1 MLNDIAS
8 NTSFFGIF
16 ITGVAYVLACAIQ
29 KRFKASILNPL
40 LVSCVILIIFMLVS
54 GIDYNVYLYGKPKAD
69 GTYDGTG
76 AIFFQNMLTPTTV
89 CLAIPLYE
97 KLVYL
102 KKYPV
107 AIIGGILAGMFACL
121 GGVLVLSM
129 AFGLDHTQ
137 YVTLLPKS
145 ITTAIGMGL
154 AVTFVMGI
162 ASAVCFGVNKLLI
175 ALDLGYMQTV
185 AFILVIAGLVQFIE
199 MFLKKSMPSLYT
211 ALGVYLPLITTNC
224 AVLGVVLL
232 NVQNDYTF
240 IASVV
245 YGITGGL
252 GFLLAIYLF
261 STIRERVQFAD
272 YPKCFEGFPI
282 ALITAGLIALAFMGF
297 SGLQVWPV

>member
-102 KKYPV
+102 KKVP
-107 AIIGGILAGMFACL
+107 GRHHRRH
-121 GGVLVLSM
+121 
-129 AFGLDHTQ
+129 FGRH
-137 YVTLLPKS
+137 V
-145 ITTAIGMGL
+145 
-154 AVTFVMGI
+154 
-162 ASAVCFGVNKLLI
+162 
-175 ALDLGYMQTV
+175 
-185 AFILVIAGLVQFIE
+185 
-199 MFLKKSMPSLYT
+199 
-211 ALGVYLPLITTNC
+211 
-224 AVLGVVLL
+224 
-232 NVQNDYTF
+232 
-240 IASVV
+240 
-245 YGITGGL
+245 
-252 GFLLAIYLF
+252 
-261 STIRERVQFAD
+261 RV
-272 YPKCFEGFPI
+272 PRRRTCFEHGI
-282 ALITAGLIALAFMGF
+282 RA
-297 SGLQVWPV
+297 

>member
-29 KRFKASILNPL
+29 KRFKSSILNPL

-129 AFGLDHTQ
+129 AFGLDTPSTSHCCRSPSPPPSAW
-137 YVTLLPKS
+137 VFRKS
-145 ITTAIGMGL
+145 
-154 AVTFVMGI
+154 
-162 ASAVCFGVNKLLI
+162 SAAWC
-175 ALDLGYMQTV
+175 
-185 AFILVIAGLVQFIE
+185 
-199 MFLKKSMPSLYT
+199 PS
-211 ALGVYLPLITTNC
+211 P
-224 AVLGVVLL
+224 
-232 NVQNDYTF
+232 
-240 IASVV
+240 SRP
-245 YGITGGL
+245 
-252 GFLLAIYLF
+252 
-261 STIRERVQFAD
+261 S
-272 YPKCFEGFPI
+272 
-282 ALITAGLIALAFMGF
+282 
-297 SGLQVWPV
+297 S

>member
-54 GIDYNVYLYGKPKAD
+54 GIDYNVYLYGKPNAD

-107 AIIGGILAGMFACL
+107 AIIGMGLSEEL
-121 GGVLVLSM
+121 GGMVSVTVASIIVTGL
-129 AFGLDHTQ
+129 FGNVAAAAIFKLFRIKHP
-137 YVTLLPKS
+137 V
-145 ITTAIGMGL
+145 AIGVSCGTGAHAMGTSRAREFGEIEEAMSGL
-154 AVTFVMGI
+154 SI
-162 ASAVCFGVNKLLI
+162 AVCGLL
-175 ALDLGYMQTV
+175 TV
-185 AFILVIAGLVQFIE
+185 VG
-199 MFLKKSMPSLYT
+199 
-211 ALGVYLPLITTNC
+211 
-224 AVLGVVLL
+224 
-232 NVQNDYTF
+232 
-240 IASVV
+240 AS
-245 YGITGGL
+245 I
-252 GFLLAIYLF
+252 FAM
-261 STIRERVQFAD
+261 IRF
-272 YPKCFEGFPI
+272 
-282 ALITAGLIALAFMGF
+282 
-297 SGLQVWPV
+297 

>member
-29 KRFKASILNPL
+29 KRFKSSILNPL

-145 ITTAIGMGL
+145 ITTAIGTAITSLSTNIQTMIGTNL
-154 AVTFVMGI
+154 PALLGVAAIFIAIPAVW
-162 ASAVCFGVNKLLI
+162 
-175 ALDLGYMQTV
+175 
-185 AFILVIAGLVQFIE
+185 GLVKRF
-199 MFLKKSMPSLYT
+199 
-211 ALGVYLPLITTNC
+211 C
-224 AVLGVVLL
+224 
-232 NVQNDYTF
+232 
-240 IASVV
+240 
-245 YGITGGL
+245 
-252 GFLLAIYLF
+252 
-261 STIRERVQFAD
+261 R
-272 YPKCFEGFPI
+272 
-282 ALITAGLIALAFMGF
+282 
-297 SGLQVWPV
+297 

>member
-107 AIIGGILAGMFACL
+107 AIIGMGLSEEL
-121 GGVLVLSM
+121 GGMVSVTVASIIVTGL
-129 AFGLDHTQ
+129 FGNVAAAAIFKLFRIKHP
-137 YVTLLPKS
+137 V
-145 ITTAIGMGL
+145 AIGVSCGTGAHAMGTSRAREFGEIEEAMSGL
-154 AVTFVMGI
+154 SI
-162 ASAVCFGVNKLLI
+162 AVCGLL
-175 ALDLGYMQTV
+175 TV
-185 AFILVIAGLVQFIE
+185 VG
-199 MFLKKSMPSLYT
+199 
-211 ALGVYLPLITTNC
+211 
-224 AVLGVVLL
+224 
-232 NVQNDYTF
+232 
-240 IASVV
+240 AS
-245 YGITGGL
+245 I
-252 GFLLAIYLF
+252 FAM
-261 STIRERVQFAD
+261 IRF
-272 YPKCFEGFPI
+272 
-282 ALITAGLIALAFMGF
+282 
-297 SGLQVWPV
+297 

>member
-54 GIDYNVYLYGKPKAD
+54 GIDYNVYLYGKPNAD

-145 ITTAIGMGL
+145 ITPLPCRISTVRYWRLSLSCHPKTCAACRTFRKALKTA
-154 AVTFVMGI
+154 F
-162 ASAVCFGVNKLLI
+162 
-175 ALDLGYMQTV
+175 
-185 AFILVIAGLVQFIE
+185 
-199 MFLKKSMPSLYT
+199 
-211 ALGVYLPLITTNC
+211 
-224 AVLGVVLL
+224 
-232 NVQNDYTF
+232 
-240 IASVV
+240 
-245 YGITGGL
+245 
-252 GFLLAIYLF
+252 
-261 STIRERVQFAD
+261 
-272 YPKCFEGFPI
+272 
-282 ALITAGLIALAFMGF
+282 
-297 SGLQVWPV
+297 

>member
-16 ITGVAYVLACAIQ
+16 ITGVVYVLACAIQ

-145 ITTAIGMGL
+145 ITTAIG
-154 AVTFVMGI
+154 V
-162 ASAVCFGVNKLLI
+162 GV
-175 ALDLGYMQTV
+175 AEELGGYVSLTV
-185 AFILVIAGLVQFIE
+185 AVI
-199 MFLKKSMPSLYT
+199 
-211 ALGVYLPLITTNC
+211 LITG
-224 AVLGVVLL
+224 VLG
-232 NVQNDYTF
+232 NM
-240 IASVV
+240 IAE
-245 YGITGGL
+245 GLCKLFRIT
-252 GFLLAIYLF
+252 
-261 STIRERVQFAD
+261 D
-272 YPKCFEGFPI
+272 PI
-282 ALITAGLIALAFMGF
+282 ARGVAIGTSSHAIGTAKAMELGEVEGAMSSLSIVV
-297 SGLQVWPV
+297 SGMLTVLGAAVFARFL

>member
-107 AIIGGILAGMFACL
+107 AIIGGILAGMFASIIVTGL
-121 GGVLVLSM
+121 
-129 AFGLDHTQ
+129 FGNVAAAAIFKLFRIKHP
-137 YVTLLPKS
+137 V
-145 ITTAIGMGL
+145 AIGVSCGTGAHAMGTSRAREFGEIEEAMSGL
-154 AVTFVMGI
+154 SI
-162 ASAVCFGVNKLLI
+162 AVCGLL
-175 ALDLGYMQTV
+175 TV
-185 AFILVIAGLVQFIE
+185 VG
-199 MFLKKSMPSLYT
+199 
-211 ALGVYLPLITTNC
+211 
-224 AVLGVVLL
+224 
-232 NVQNDYTF
+232 
-240 IASVV
+240 AS
-245 YGITGGL
+245 I
-252 GFLLAIYLF
+252 FAM
-261 STIRERVQFAD
+261 IRF
-272 YPKCFEGFPI
+272 
-282 ALITAGLIALAFMGF
+282 
-297 SGLQVWPV
+297 

>member
-29 KRFKASILNPL
+29 KRFKSSILNPL

-107 AIIGGILAGMFACL
+107 AIIGG
-121 GGVLVLSM
+121 VLVLSM

-154 AVTFVMGI
+154 SEELGGMVSVTVASIIVTGLFGNVAAAAIFKLFRIKHPVAIGVSCGTGAHAMGTSRAREFGEI
-162 ASAVCFGVNKLLI
+162 EEAMSGLSIAVCGLL
-175 ALDLGYMQTV
+175 TV
-185 AFILVIAGLVQFIE
+185 VG
-199 MFLKKSMPSLYT
+199 
-211 ALGVYLPLITTNC
+211 
-224 AVLGVVLL
+224 
-232 NVQNDYTF
+232 
-240 IASVV
+240 AS
-245 YGITGGL
+245 I
-252 GFLLAIYLF
+252 FAM
-261 STIRERVQFAD
+261 IRF
-272 YPKCFEGFPI
+272 
-282 ALITAGLIALAFMGF
+282 
-297 SGLQVWPV
+297 